1 MSKILDETNNVT
13 SGFFNGTKN
22 EDGTID
28 RAYDANDIS
37 SMFDG
42 LITDGIFGTIG
53 DQFACSKGT
62 ESNELVVYV
71 GTGKAWFDKTWISN
85 NAVQKIVLDAADS
98 TKDRIDAIVIDID
111 KRNETRKNT
120 IQYIVGEP
128 ALNPKKPTLV
138 KKTSDEGSLHNQ
150 YLLRY
155 IRVKH
160 EKTNSKDLEFLD
172 DREVNFI
179 TGPASTIDS
188 KTLLAEWNKN
198 FDNLYAEQQKDL
210 EDVLKS
216 VVKNSEATVEAEIT
230 TWKNGQ
236 QAAFQAWFDSL
247 NATLDTNVATNL
259 AMKLKREKINRLLQN
274 GFEQCTKTIS
284 EDGKTITSYNSAEVT
299 VDPDSDMYYKIEKAF
314 NDDFSES
321 TTTLRDKK
329 DVEIAKM
336 TKEVDPTDPTG
347 NSFITNIVY
356 KQV

>member
-1 MSKILDETNNVT
+1 MSKILDETNDVT
-13 SGFFNGTKN
+13 SGFFNG
-22 EDGTID
+22 ID
-28 RAYDANDIS
+28 RTYDANDIS

-53 DQFACSKGT
+53 KQFACSAGSDSSK
-62 ESNELVVYV
+62 LVVNV
-71 GTGKAWFDKTWISN
+71 ETGKAWFNKTWIIN
-85 NAVQKIVLDAADS
+85 NAIQSIELDAAPS
-98 TKDRIDAIVIDID
+98 GGKKRIDSIVIDID
-111 KRNETRKNT
+111 KRDVTRKNT
-120 IQYIVGEP
+120 IQYIVGTP
-128 ALNPKKPTLV
+128 ALDPQKPTLV
-138 KKTSDEGSLHNQ
+138 TNDALHKQ
-150 YLLRY
+150 YALCY
-155 IRVKH
+155 ITV
-160 EKTNSKDLEFLD
+160 ESGITDSKGLIVVDARAE
-172 DREVNFI
+172 NFV

-188 KTLLAEWNKN
+188 ESLLTGWSER
-198 FDNLYAEQQKDL
+198 FQSLYDDQEKDL
-210 EDVLKS
+210 EDKLKDLGAT
-216 VVKNSEATVEAEIT
+216 SETEVENEIKA
-230 TWKNGQ
+230 WKNDQ

-247 NATLDTNVATNL
+247 NATLDTNVAANL

-284 EDGKTITSYNSAEVT
+284 EDGKTITSYNSAGDA
-299 VDPDSDMYYKIEKAF
+299 DPDSDMYYKIEKTF